1 MEIDLTKTYA
11 NGQPV
16 CVLAGTTLTFF
27 YKSGQLKAEGPHVDG
42 MMEGTWKFYRADGML
57 WEIGNFKNEQKH
69 GRWTRYDRE
78 GVVEYDEE
86 FLEGKQ
92 VKK

>member
-1 MEIDLTKTYA
+1 MDLTKTYA

-16 CVLAGTTLTFF
+16 CVLTGTTLTFF
-27 YKSGQLKAEGPHVDG
+27 YKSGRLKAVGPYVEG
-42 MMEGTWKFYRADGML
+42 MMEGTWEFYRENGML
-57 WEIGNFKNEQKH
+57 WEVGNFKNEQKH
-69 GRWTRYDRE
+69 GRWTRYDHD

-86 FLEGKQ
+86 FHEGKK

>member
-11 NGQPV
+11 CGQPV
-16 CVLAGTTLTFF
+16 SALEDATLTFF
-27 YKSGQLKAEGPHVDG
+27 YKNGQKKAEGPFVDG
-42 MMEGTWKFYRADGML
+42 MMEGTWRFYRYDGAL
-57 WEIGNFKNEQKH
+57 WQTGNFKNEQKH

-86 FLEGKQ
+86 FFEGKK

>member
-16 CVLAGTTLTFF
+16 CALTDTTLTFF
-27 YKSGQLKAEGPHVDG
+27 YKTGQMKAQGPFVEG
-42 MMEGTWKFYRADGML
+42 MMERTWEFYRYDGAL
-57 WEIGNFKNEQKH
+57 WEIGNFKNELKH

-86 FLEGKQ
+86 FHEGKQ